1 MEIFYY
7 KKHNYFQNLLSN
19 YLTEKECSKHVN
31 IMNTMIQVQVWM
43 IQVQALVVLIIWE
56 FHEVD
61 H

>member
-1 MEIFYY
+1 
-7 KKHNYFQNLLSN
+7 
-19 YLTEKECSKHVN
+19 
-31 IMNTMIQVQVWM
+31 MNTIIQEQVSM

>member
-1 MEIFYY
+1 M
-7 KKHNYFQNLLSN
+7 LLGWN
-19 YLTEKECSKHVN
+19 FVKCSKHVN
-31 IMNTMIQVQVWM
+31 IMNTIIQEQVSM